1 MGTQVDIGPLLK
13 EVLRKNKCAA
23 ENTDDCCVFIIEDKT
38 LGIYK
43 LDEVR
48 L

>member
-1 MGTQVDIGPLLK
+1 MGTKIDIRPLLK
-13 EVLRKNKCAA
+13 EVILQNKADIVD
-23 ENTDDCCVFIIEDKT
+23 ECCVFIIEDKT
-38 LGIYK
+38 SGIFR

>member
-1 MGTQVDIGPLLK
+1 MGTKIDIRPLLK
-13 EVLRKNKCAA
+13 EVLLQNKANLVD
-23 ENTDDCCVFIIEDKT
+23 ECCVFIIEDKT
-38 LGIYK
+38 TGIYK

>member
-1 MGTQVDIGPLLK
+1 MGTKIDIRPLLR
-13 EVLRKNKCAA
+13 EVILQSKADVVD
-23 ENTDDCCVFIIEDKT
+23 ECCVFIIEDKT
-38 LGIYK
+38 AGIYR